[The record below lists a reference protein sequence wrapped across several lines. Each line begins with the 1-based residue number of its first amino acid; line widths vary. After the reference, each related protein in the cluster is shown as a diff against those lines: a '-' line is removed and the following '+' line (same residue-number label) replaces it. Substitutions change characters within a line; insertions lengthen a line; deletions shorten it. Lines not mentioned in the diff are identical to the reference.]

1 MKLEIDLI
9 KREIR
14 RFGIECGDLVT
25 KSDVKRIESV
35 MESMKGLVDETCYG
49 FGGGRFTAGFQD
61 ATRRNKKYKPE
72 TLKRV
77 TWQSLGYRLGQ
88 EFGIMP
94 DAWIHELKIIL
105 ERYLAGITYASPWNP
120 SNKG

>member
-1 MKLEIDLI
+1 MVPG
-9 KREIR
+9 
-14 RFGIECGDLVT
+14 RFASLHAVVVDEGCCLLAKEAVDAHVRQQG
-25 KSDVKRIESV
+25 
-35 MESMKGLVDETCYG
+35 MKGLVDETCYG

-105 ERYLAGITYASPWNP
+105 ERYLAGIMFASPWNP